1 MTSKQIRLTSDLLN
15 SPLYKMSVG
24 FDRLF
29 DEMFANPSFAST
41 GGYPPYN
48 VAKVTSSDDSVVYE
62 IVLAVAG
69 FKDDDISITL
79 ENDQLH
85 ISGESPILDHGEH
98 YEYLHKGIAERKF
111 TRSFKLAKN
120 VEVRSASLENGLL
133 RVELEQIVPEE
144 KKPKLIPINKTL
156 EN

>member
-1 MTSKQIRLTSDLLN
+1 MTSKQLKLTTDLLN
-15 SPLYKMSVG
+15 SPLFKNAVG
-24 FDRLF
+24 FDRVINDFF
-29 DEMFANPSFAST
+29 DNPTFSSA

-48 VAKVTSSDDSVVYE
+48 VAKVTNEDTISYE

-69 FKDDDISITL
+69 FKEEDINITV

-85 ISGESPILDHGEH
+85 IAGESPVLDHGDA

-120 VEVRSASLENGLL
+120 VEVRSANLDNGLL
-133 RVELEQIVPEE
+133 KIELEQIVPEE
-144 KKPKLIPINKTL
+144 EKPRTIKINRTL
-156 EN
+156 

>member
-1 MTSKQIRLTSDLLN
+1 MTSKQLRFTSSDLLN

-24 FDRLF
+24 FDRMF
-29 DEMFANPSFAST
+29 DDMFSNPTFSSS

-48 VAKVTSSDDSVVYE
+48 VAKVTNQDTVNYE

-69 FKDDDISITL
+69 FKEEDIDITW

-85 ISGESPILDHGEH
+85 ITGESPILDHGDQ

-120 VEVRSASLENGLL
+120 VEVRTATLKDGLL
-133 RVELEQIVPEE
+133 RIVLEHIVPEE
-144 KKPKLIPINKTL
+144 QKPKRIEIQS
-156 EN
+156 